1 MGFKLVLP
9 VTAGLSMLALIF
21 EMDIGK
27 IKLTNLML
35 YGPGGYKFSDYIRVG
50 FPLALVF
57 WISAVYFLP
66 ILWPI

>member
-1 MGFKLVLP
+1 
-9 VTAGLSMLALIF
+9 MLALIF

-50 FPLALVF
+50 FPLALIF
-57 WISAVYFLP
+57 RAMAIFLLP
-66 ILWPI
+66 TIWPF

>member
-50 FPLALVF
+50 FPLALIF
-57 WISAVYFLP
+57 RAMAIFL
-66 ILWPI
+66 